1 MLCAQHDGVTCCKG
15 GLRRKRRVR
24 DRSRAAPVISGD
36 THANAVQKDEEEH
49 DTNTRNWTCKRVR
62 LESDVKKEWIETV
75 VKDVPGH

>member
-1 MLCAQHDGVTCCKG
+1 M
-15 GLRRKRRVR
+15 
-24 DRSRAAPVISGD
+24 ISGD